1 MLFQQYQQHTA
12 ANAYLESVYP
22 IDFGKKDLNLWVP
35 KVTLSRGQSRTR
47 GFGSITLIPL
57 EIFKKLMSNNAF

>member
-12 ANAYLESVYP
+12 ANAYLESVFP

-35 KVTLSRGQSRTR
+35 KVTLAEARVVLG
-47 GFGSITLIPL
+47 GSG
-57 EIFKKLMSNNAF
+57 A